1 MRATVT
7 TALALLPSAAAFGL
21 TPRVGQPP
29 ATVQPRCSDIRAVAS
44 LSKPEDLPTL
54 SDAIP
59 DCPRTVWDADE
70 LDVAYW
76 QAKFKEEDLP
86 ACPLEL
92 VATPEAN
99 AKGIGY
105 FVERRDEIKQLLETH
120 GTVWFREFDLMKTEE
135 GFRAFWEALDYDPCL
150 DPLHSSGLR
159 KFLSKRDAVYEEV
172 NKQSLSKHYIGLHNE
187 STNKKSAKTAAFVC
201 FKPATV
207 DGESDA
213 AKHGGE
219 FFIADGE
226 RIFRDLDPAVLKE
239 LYEKKIRISAVNLDM
254 DVLGMLPSGTKEQAM
269 EGAKELV
276 DKTVIPKFDMDFE
289 LIWGTDGNE
298 MRLQAIEEVQSPV
311 NRHPV
316 TGRPA
321 WFCNM
326 HNQARFLRDRRPCA
340 VPEVGMTDIYY
351 GDLSLIPGEVLSHVN
366 EVCEKNIVRVPMA
379 PGEVL
384 LCDNYRVLHGR
395 DIFTGER
402 LHAVSWFCDKEDVVA
417 AAAADTGGAQGDV
430 LNNLLN
436 TFLVGK

>member
-1 MRATVT
+1 MIYARALV
-7 TALALLPSAAAFGL
+7 LAAVLPSAQAFGL
-21 TPRVGQPP
+21 TPRAGAAP
-29 ATVQPRCSDIRAVAS
+29 AASAGRCSNIRAIA
-44 LSKPEDLPTL
+44 LPPTKPEELPTL

-59 DCPRTVWDADE
+59 DCPRTIWDSDD
-70 LDVAYW
+70 LDLDFW
-76 QAKFKEEDLP
+76 QKKYAEEDLD
-86 ACPLEL
+86 ACPIEV
-92 VATPEAN
+92 VASAAANEAGV
-99 AKGIGY
+99 AY
-105 FVERRDEIKQLLETH
+105 FAERKVEIKEMLEKH
-120 GTVWFREFDLMKTEE
+120 GTVWFREFDLMKTED
-135 GFRAFWEALDYDPCL
+135 GFRSFWEALELDPCL

-159 KFLSKRDAVYEEV
+159 KFLSKKDAVYEEV
-172 NKQSLSKHYIGLHNE
+172 NKKSLQKHYIGLHNE

-213 AKHGGE
+213 EKNGGE

-226 RIFRDLDPAVLKE
+226 RILRDLDPKILKE
-239 LYEKKIRISAVNLDM
+239 LYERKIRISAVNLDL
-254 DVLGMLPSGTKEQAM
+254 DVLGNLPEGGPK
-269 EGAKELV
+269 EGAMQFALEQVESKI
-276 DKTVIPKFDMDFE
+276 IPKFDMDFE

-298 MRLQAIEEVQSPV
+298 MRLQAIEEVQSPI

-326 HNQARFLRDRRPCA
+326 HNQARFLRDRRPCS

-351 GDLSLIPGEVLSHVN
+351 GDLSLIPGEVISHVN
-366 EVCEKNIVRVPMA
+366 EVCEKNIVRVPMES
-379 PGEVL
+379 GDVL

-395 DIFTGER
+395 DIFSGER
-402 LHAVSWFCDKEDVVA
+402 LHAVSWFGDEKAGV
-417 AAAADTGGAQGDV
+417 ADTGGKPGDV